1 MRFATNQGFNTGD
14 HFYSYLKDSFDVLYE
29 EGKTHPKMMSVGL
42 HCRIIGKPGR
52 IQALKKFLDYIK
64 KHKHVWICKRVD
76 IAKHWIKNYSKK
88 IIFTNGLIDLAQ
100 PRLGSKVI
108 FRTDDF
114 FASAKRIIDPS
125 PPVFKEGVFDIN
137 GKWMDGWE
145 SRRKRTV
152 GHDYLIIKLGKPG
165 SISKVNVDTSH
176 FNGNQPSMISI
187 DACNSKSNNI
197 KNFKWKSLVGKKKT
211 KANSPHIF
219 KTSSKSVFTHIKLNI
234 FPDGGVA
241 RLRLFGNISTENN
254 NFGNKTINLASLLD
268 GASVIACNN
277 EHFGKAENILAPGKA
292 KNMGDGWET
301 RRRRDKGFDWLILNS
316 IDGEMINKIEIST
329 HHFKGNFP
337 SHCSLQAA
345 YIPTNKSSSSI
356 VNSSK
361 KWKILMNKTTLK
373 ANKTHTFKN
382 TLMKKNKV
390 NYIKI
395 NIFPDGGISR
405 FRIFGKAR

>member
-1 MRFATNQGFNTGD
+1 M
-14 HFYSYLKDSFDVLYE
+14 
-29 EGKTHPKMMSVGL
+29 
-42 HCRIIGKPGR
+42 
-52 IQALKKFLDYIK
+52 
-64 KHKHVWICKRVD
+64 
-76 IAKHWIKNYSKK
+76 SKK

-114 FASAKRIIDPS
+114 FASANRIIDPS
-125 PPVFKEGVFDIN
+125 TPVFKDGLFDKN

-145 SRRKRTV
+145 SRRKRTP

-165 SISKVNVDTSH
+165 SILKVNVDTSH

-187 DACNSKSNNI
+187 DGCNSKPNNT
-197 KNFKWKSLVGKKKT
+197 KNFKWKTLVSKKKT

-241 RLRLFGNISTENN
+241 RLRLYGSISKGNN
-254 NFGNKTINLASLLD
+254 NFTNKTINLASLLD

-316 IDGEMINKIEIST
+316 IDGEKIDKIEIST

-345 YIPTNKSSSSI
+345 YIPTKKSSSSI
-356 VNSSK
+356 VKNSN
-361 KWKILMNKTTLK
+361 KWKTLMKKTSLK
-373 ANKTHTFKN
+373 ANKTHMFKN
-382 TLMKKNKV
+382 KLMKKDKINF
-390 NYIKI
+390 IKI

-405 FRIFGKAR
+405 FRIFGKAK

>member
-1 MRFATNQGFNTGD
+1 M
-14 HFYSYLKDSFDVLYE
+14 
-29 EGKTHPKMMSVGL
+29 
-42 HCRIIGKPGR
+42 
-52 IQALKKFLDYIK
+52 
-64 KHKHVWICKRVD
+64 
-76 IAKHWIKNYSKK
+76 SKK

-108 FRTDDF
+108 FKTDDF
-114 FASAKRIIDPS
+114 FASANRIIDPS
-125 PPVFKEGVFDIN
+125 SPVFKEGLFNKN

-145 SRRKRTV
+145 SRRKRTP
-152 GHDYLIIKLGKPG
+152 GHDYLIVKLGKPG
-165 SISKVNVDTSH
+165 SISKINVDTSH

-197 KNFKWKSLVGKKKT
+197 KSFKWKNLVSKKKT
-211 KANSPHIF
+211 KANSHHIF

-241 RLRLFGNISTENN
+241 RLRLYGSISKENN
-254 NFGNKTINLASLLD
+254 NFGKKTINLASLLD
-268 GASVIACNN
+268 GASVVACNN

-316 IDGEMINKIEIST
+316 IDGEMIDKIEIST

-345 YIPTNKSSSSI
+345 YIPTKKSSSSI
-356 VNSSK
+356 VNSSNN
-361 KWKILMNKTTLK
+361 WKTLMNKTTLK

-382 TLMKKNKV
+382 TLMKKNKI
-390 NYIKI
+390 NFIKI

-405 FRIFGKAR
+405 FRIFGKAK